1 MRVRK
6 AELCQ
11 NLQSLQVEIQMQA
24 LKFDRNPQDIHLV
37 AVSKTHPL
45 SDILAVHE
53 AGQKAF
59 GENKV
64 QELCEKMQEA
74 SQVPEAQDIS
84 WHLIGTL
91 QRNKVKFVVG
101 RVALIHSVNT
111 LKLLEKLESIAT
123 ERGAEQDILLQVNIA
138 QEASKQGFA
147 LEDLSTAYT
156 YVESCP
162 HLHLRGLMTMAPDFS
177 NKDDALPI
185 FQKCHGLYKDLQ
197 KVYGQDQINTLS
209 MGMSA
214 DFPQA
219 IAAGATHLRVGS
231 HIFGARDYS
240 KSPLSKS

>member
-1 MRVRK
+1 MLERK
-6 AELCQ
+6 AELWQ
-11 NLQSLQVEIQMQA
+11 NLRNLQEEIRTQA
-24 LKFDRNPQDIHLV
+24 VKFDRDPQDINLI

-53 AGQKAF
+53 AGQRAF

-64 QELCEKMQEA
+64 QELCEKMEEA
-74 SQVPEAQDIS
+74 SPLVEAQDIS

-91 QRNKVKFVVG
+91 QRNKVRFVVG
-101 RVALIHSVNT
+101 KVALIHSVHT
-111 LKLLEKLESIAT
+111 LKLLKQLERIAA
-123 ERGAEQDILLQVNIA
+123 EQELEQDILLQVNIA
-138 QEASKQGFA
+138 QEETKHGFA
-147 LEDLSTAYT
+147 VEELAAAYD
-156 YVESCP
+156 YVETCP

-177 NKDDALPI
+177 NKDDAFPI
-185 FQKCHGLYKDLQ
+185 FQKCHELYQDLQ
-197 KVYGQDQINTLS
+197 KVYGQEQINTLS

-240 KSPLSKS
+240 KA